1 MDNGQNIC
9 HYFENKDIK
18 NYFVVPKFDKR
29 LCKLNIYLK
38 KGRSKL
44 YEIDLYGRVNGYNRD
59 YGKITL
65 DISGYNPILY
75 KTFYPILNEDVF
87 NVKNEKIIEIMF
99 KIFKEKISDDVLI
112 KLRLD
117 EKQNYKNQFE
127 INKTKANKENLALN
141 LFYLLYVEWKKNYK
155 YLIRPSKI
163 NKKIVKQNK
172 EKYNKHFKT
181 QTFNKSNNKKV

>member
-29 LCKLNIYLK
+29 LCELNIYLK

-44 YEIDLYGRVNGYNRD
+44 YEIDHYGRVKGYNRD

-65 DISGYNPILY
+65 DISGYNPVLY

-87 NVKNEKIIEIMF
+87 YVKNEKIIEIMF

-112 KLRLD
+112 KLRIN

-127 INKTKANKENLALN
+127 
-141 LFYLLYVEWKKNYK
+141 
-155 YLIRPSKI
+155 I

>member
-1 MDNGQNIC
+1 
-9 HYFENKDIK
+9 
-18 NYFVVPKFDKR
+18 
-29 LCKLNIYLK
+29 
-38 KGRSKL
+38 
-44 YEIDLYGRVNGYNRD
+44 
-59 YGKITL
+59 
-65 DISGYNPILY
+65 
-75 KTFYPILNEDVF
+75 
-87 NVKNEKIIEIMF
+87 MF

-112 KLRLD
+112 KLRIN